1 MKTKIPV
8 IENKA
13 NLRFS
18 QRCINDVLQQHCG
31 GKVGKVWTDKAT
43 MLSFTKY
50 VLNYVQP
57 KPIIKQPQT
66 RHFIF
71 VFFHGE

>member
-1 MKTKIPV
+1 MH
-8 IENKA
+8 
-13 NLRFS
+13 R
-18 QRCINDVLQQHCG
+18 DVLKMHYS
-31 GKVGKVWTDKAT
+31 KIVVDKLAREGAKASK
-43 MLSFTKY
+43 LSFRKY

-71 VFFHGE
+71 VFLDAE